1 MVTVFFSDP
10 TGYFLLNSAASFFR
24 TPASATPVRF
34 YSLVALMLLLGW
46 DASGLDLAMARL
58 FGSAAGFSVESH
70 WFWRGVMHQPM
81 RNLGWMLELTLLV
94 GIFRPFGVLRRLP
107 LERRLQLALTPL
119 LALVTVSSIKLH
131 SLTSCPWDLRE
142 FGGVATYASHW
153 ALGLA
158 DGGNGGC
165 FPAGH
170 ASAGFAFVAGFFV
183 FRHTMPRLA
192 TRWLLG
198 ALLAGLALGL
208 AQQVRGAHFMS
219 HTLWT
224 AWICWAAGAAVDSV
238 VSQWIAQKPARA
250 PAPVHDFAAP
260 TPLMQPASHG

>member
-1 MVTVFFSDP
+1 MAFPSDP
-10 TGYFLLNSAASFFR
+10 TGYFLLISASSSSSFR
-24 TPASATPVRF
+24 TPASATPVRL

-46 DASGLDLAMARL
+46 DASGLDLWMARL
-58 FGSAAGFSVESH
+58 FGSVAGFPAVSH
-70 WFWRGVMHQPM
+70 WFWRGVMHEPM
-81 RNLGWMLELTLLV
+81 RNLGWLLELALLV
-94 GIFRPFGVLRRLP
+94 GIFRPFGPLKRLP
-107 LERRLQLALTPL
+107 LPRRLQLALAPL
-119 LALVTVSSIKLH
+119 VALVAVSGIKLH
-131 SLTSCPWDLRE
+131 TLTSCPWDLKE
-142 FGGVATYASHW
+142 FGGVATHVSHW
-153 ALGLA
+153 ALGVA

-198 ALLAGLALGL
+198 ALCAGLLLGL

-224 AWICWAAGAAVDSV
+224 AWICWVVAAVVDAG
-238 VSQWIAQKPARA
+238 VSQWIARRPAREPVRA
-250 PAPVHDFAAP
+250 PDFAAP
-260 TPLMQPASHG
+260 TPLLQPASHG

>member
-1 MVTVFFSDP
+1 MVFVFSGDP
-10 TGYFLLNSAASFFR
+10 IGYSLLNSSPFIR
-24 TPASATPVRF
+24 TPASSTPVRL
-34 YSLVALMLLLGW
+34 YSLLALMLLLGW
-46 DASGLDLAMARL
+46 DASGLDLGMARL
-58 FGSAAGFSVESH
+58 FGSGAGFSFESH
-70 WFWRGVMHQPM
+70 WFWRGVMHEPM
-81 RNLGWMLELTLLV
+81 RNLGWLLELTLLV
-94 GIFRPFGVLRRLP
+94 GLFRPFGVLKGLL

-142 FGGVATYASHW
+142 FGGVATYAPHW

-158 DGGNGGC
+158 DGGNGAC

-183 FRHTMPRLA
+183 FRHTLPKLA
-192 TRWLLG
+192 MRWLVG
-198 ALLAGLALGL
+198 ALVAGLLLGV

-224 AWICWAAGAAVDSV
+224 AWICWAVAAAVDSG
-238 VSQWIAQKPARA
+238 VSQWIARRPARA
-250 PAPVHDFAAP
+250 PAPAPDFAAP
-260 TPLMQPASHG
+260 TPLTPPGSHG

>member
-1 MVTVFFSDP
+1 MVTVFSGDP
-10 TGYFLLNSAASFFR
+10 TGSFLLNSAFSFFR
-24 TPASATPVRF
+24 TPASSAPVRL

-46 DASGLDLAMARL
+46 DASGLDVGMARL

-70 WFWRGVMHQPM
+70 WFWRGVMHEPM
-81 RNLGWMLELTLLV
+81 RNLGWLLELTLLV
-94 GIFRPFGVLRRLP
+94 GIFRPFGVLKGLP

-119 LALVTVSSIKLH
+119 LALVMVSSIKLH

-142 FGGVATYASHW
+142 FGGVASYVSHW
-153 ALGLA
+153 ALGLV

-183 FRHTMPRLA
+183 FRHTLPRLA
-192 TRWLLG
+192 ARWLLG
-198 ALLAGLALGL
+198 ALIAGFLLGL

-224 AWICWAAGAAVDSV
+224 AWICWAVAAAGDSG
-238 VSQWIAQKPARA
+238 VSQWIAQRPARA
-250 PAPVHDFAAP
+250 PALAPGFAAP
-260 TPLMQPASHG
+260 TP

>member
-1 MVTVFFSDP
+1 MVTVFSGDP
-10 TGYFLLNSAASFFR
+10 TGYLLLNSSSFFR
-24 TPASATPVRF
+24 TPAFSTPVRL

-46 DASGLDLAMARL
+46 DASGLDLWVAR
-58 FGSAAGFSVESH
+58 FSGSAAGFPVESH
-70 WFWRGVMHQPM
+70 WFWRGVMHEPM
-81 RNLGWMLELTLLV
+81 RNLGWLLELTLLV
-94 GIFRPFGVLRRLP
+94 GLFRPFGVLKRLP
-107 LERRLQLALTPL
+107 VERRLQLALTPL

-183 FRHTMPRLA
+183 FRHTMSKLA

-198 ALLAGLALGL
+198 AVVAGLALGV

-224 AWICWAAGAAVDSV
+224 AWICWAVAAAVDSG
-238 VSQWIAQKPARA
+238 VSQWIAQRPARA
-250 PAPVHDFAAP
+250 PAPVPGFAAP
-260 TPLMQPASHG
+260 TPWLQPASHG